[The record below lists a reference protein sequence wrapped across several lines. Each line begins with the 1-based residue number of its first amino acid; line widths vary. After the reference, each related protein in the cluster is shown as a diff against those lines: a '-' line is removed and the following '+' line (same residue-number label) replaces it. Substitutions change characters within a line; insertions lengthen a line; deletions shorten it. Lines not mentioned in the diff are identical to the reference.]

1 MEPLPPSL
9 LELDAYLLSKIGKDA
24 RRRAAIRLA
33 ERELRLWHLAV
44 LAALNDFGPHIQRDL
59 ASRLGLDP
67 SDVVKILDELTAR
80 GQVERTRDPVDR
92 RRVQARLTPDGRA
105 VLTEL
110 LAEARTVDEQ
120 LLAPLDPDEREQ
132 LHGLL
137 ARVLD
142 HSLREPSAA
151 VDRDVTGVP
160 ARRYR

>member
-1 MEPLPPSL
+1 MESLPPSL

-44 LAALNDFGPHIQRDL
+44 LAALDDFGPHVQREL

-67 SDVVKILDELTAR
+67 SDVVKVLDELTAR
-80 GQVERTRDPVDR
+80 GQVERTRDPTDR
-92 RRVQARLTPDGRA
+92 RRVQARLTADGRA

-110 LAEARTVDEQ
+110 LAEARTDDED
-120 LLAPLDPDEREQ
+120 LLAPLSPAERKQ

-137 ARVLD
+137 TRVLD
-142 HSLREPSAA
+142 HVRAESPG
-151 VDRDVTGVP
+151 GV
-160 ARRYR
+160 